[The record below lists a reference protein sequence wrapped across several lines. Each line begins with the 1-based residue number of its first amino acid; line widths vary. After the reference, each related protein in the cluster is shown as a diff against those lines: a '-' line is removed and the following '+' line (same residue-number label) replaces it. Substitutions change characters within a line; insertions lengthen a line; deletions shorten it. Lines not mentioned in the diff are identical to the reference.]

1 MKKLLLTLALAVT
14 TTLCHGQ
21 GIIAFGNS
29 ALTKVRICD
38 NGNFRNPTSSEGLV
52 FGVFVNGSET
62 PAGPVVGIGANAG
75 IINAPSVYALAGT
88 YEGEIVSLQIRAW
101 DGGLDWR
108 QARLYYG
115 ETDVRQVTLGPTAGP
130 GQVIWQTASGTN
142 PNRFLPLTIYLD
154 YPCPEPT
161 TLALG
166 ALAGLSLL
174 FCRRKRL

>member
-75 IINAPSVYALAGT
+75 IINASSVYGLAGT
-88 YEGEIVSLQIRAW
+88 DAGQIVSLQIRAW
-101 DGGLDWR
+101 DGGGDWR
-108 QARLYYG
+108 
-115 ETDVRQVTLGPTAGP
+115 TSVSP
-130 GQVIWQTASGTN
+130 
-142 PNRFLPLTIYLD
+142 
-154 YPCPEPT
+154 
-161 TLALG
+161 
-166 ALAGLSLL
+166 
-174 FCRRKRL
+174 